1 MHPGQQ
7 YGQCAEARELHK
19 FLLRALR
26 EYYFRDPYE
35 LLGCTCED
43 YSLCVSMRTTQSERE
58 NASGVIDSDF

>member
-7 YGQCAEARELHK
+7 YDQCAEAQELDK
-19 FLLRALR
+19 LR
-26 EYYFRDPYE
+26 EYYFRGPYE

-43 YSLCVSMRTTQSERE
+43 YSHCVSMRTTQSERE

>member
-7 YGQCAEARELHK
+7 YDQCAEARELHK

-35 LLGCTCED
+35 PRTVRARD
-43 YSLCVSMRTTQSERE
+43 YSNCVRTTQSERE
-58 NASGVIDSDF
+58 NANGVLDSDF